1 MKHLQTWF
9 HFISNNKI
17 FFPFASNYYLYKV
30 KKILFQELFL
40 RVYTDVSHSL
50 SHFLQKIL
58 SLNRAINFWKKKK
71 KSKTRVFDREPSSLR
86 NGQVGR
92 KFLDSFVNSTQDDE
106 REIQSKKDK
115 SPVVLLESV
124 NFPLS
129 LSLSF
134 SLLFLNFHQEREN
147 TPHRFETRRQL
158 VFSPPPLSLLKM
170 SFATLICHIDYSA

>member
-129 LSLSF
+129 LSLFLSPIFEFSSRERKHAISF
-134 SLLFLNFHQEREN
+134 RDKA
-147 TPHRFETRRQL
+147 PARF
-158 VFSPPPLSLLKM
+158 FPSPPSSLLKM